1 MTIAEVFAAVVAAMT
16 AAFTPSPFAVWPT
29 APDQTALPAVWPEFN
44 TTDTRAGR
52 QGTVSLVLVAALAPQ
67 TSAAENAAISDA
79 HDRFDTI
86 ALDMEISS
94 RIGTLGPITIGGA
107 EYTALLYTLTV
118 ARGLPC

>member
-1 MTIAEVFAAVVAAMT
+1 VTVAEVFAAVVAAMT

-29 APDQTALPAVWPEFN
+29 APDQTALPAVWPQFDI
-44 TTDTRAGR
+44 TDTRAQR

-67 TSAAENAAISDA
+67 TSVAENAAICDA

-94 RIGTLGPITIGGA
+94 RIGTLGPVSIGGVDH
-107 EYTALLYTLTV
+107 TALLYTLTV